1 MKQKTVAVAFPT
13 IPIIF
18 LGGITPNR
26 KPLYDTMGLAV
37 TSLDETTRTET
48 TVDINST
55 NVKEISV
62 DFYLNSEK
70 ISGLRGN
77 QIISSIKSFMEMGGV
92 KASIKIQSYN
102 YKIFSGSSD
111 SGLAAVFI
119 ALNDLFELNYTN
131 DELLEHSM
139 KGSES
144 AGRSLY
150 GGLTHTIVE
159 NETIKVE
166 QLASDKKLKDLA
178 LFSVPFQFDSR
189 ISADEIHKRIV
200 TNTSFQNRVI
210 KIPEWVQRIKSS
222 LKDDDLISLLDT
234 AEENIRNA
242 HELLEGAN
250 LIIRKPEMM
259 KLCDDIHKMRED
271 NLLAYFLIGGGNLI
285 TVATTSQYSKQVSE
299 ELANLNWTFYP
310 FKVASE
316 PKILNP

>member
-1 MKQKTVAVAFPT
+1 
-13 IPIIF
+13 
-18 LGGITPNR
+18 
-26 KPLYDTMGLAV
+26 MGLAV

-55 NVKEISV
+55 NVKETSV
-62 DFYLNSEK
+62 DFYLNNEK

-77 QIISSIKSFMEMGGV
+77 QIISSIKSFMEKGGV
-92 KASIKIQSYN
+92 KASIKIQSHN

-159 NETIKVE
+159 NETIK
-166 QLASDKKLKDLA
+166 

-259 KLCDDIHKMRED
+259 KLCENDEIM
-271 NLLAYFLIGGGNLI
+271 
-285 TVATTSQYSKQVSE
+285 
-299 ELANLNWTFYP
+299 
-310 FKVASE
+310 
-316 PKILNP
+316 